1 MTRIY
6 IAGPITGRPDLN
18 RAAFAAAATQLRK
31 LGHDVVNPHDI
42 DPHQHDGDCP
52 ASYAVAEPGGHGAA
66 CYLRPCFVAL
76 LGCDEV
82 HMLHGWTASTG
93 ACRERQVAGW
103 AGIPVTYEEDE

>member
-42 DPHQHDGDCP
+42 PPRQHSGPCP
-52 ASYAVAEPGGHGAA
+52 ASYAVNVEDGHSAA
-66 CYLRPCFVAL
+66 CYLRPCMAAL
-76 LGCDEV
+76 LTCDRV
-82 HMLHGWTASTG
+82 YMLLGWTDSEG
-93 ACRERQVAGW
+93 ACKEHELAGW